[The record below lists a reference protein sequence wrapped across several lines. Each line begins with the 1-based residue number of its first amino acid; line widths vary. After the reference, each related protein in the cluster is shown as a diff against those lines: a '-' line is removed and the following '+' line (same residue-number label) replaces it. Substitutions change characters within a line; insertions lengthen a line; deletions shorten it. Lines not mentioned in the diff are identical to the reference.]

1 MGSLVM
7 GLLALIFIALFG
19 LGAARLMED
28 LKEGERDGIINL
40 GYVGENDDADKD
52 DI

>member
-1 MGSLVM
+1 M
-7 GLLALIFIALFG
+7 GLLALVFIAIFVLA
-19 LGAARLMED
+19 AARLMED

-40 GYVGENDDADKD
+40 GYVGENGDADKD

>member
-1 MGSLVM
+1 MFIFG
-7 GLLALIFIALFG
+7 GLLIFCIITAVEIG
-19 LGAARLMED
+19 KGE
-28 LKEGERDGIINL
+28 KEGLINR